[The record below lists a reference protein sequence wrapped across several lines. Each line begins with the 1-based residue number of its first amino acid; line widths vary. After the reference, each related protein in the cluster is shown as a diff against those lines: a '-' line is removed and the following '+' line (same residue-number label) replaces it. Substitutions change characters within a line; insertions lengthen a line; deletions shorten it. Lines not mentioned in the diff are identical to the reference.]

1 MAKKVSAAQASWNV
15 MVFMGVEGVPDET
28 DLRQA
33 AKDDIDEMRSLFT
46 DYPGGALNLFVQV
59 NARGESRRLD
69 IRRTAKEVRVPEAE
83 RDATDGKALMAFMR
97 WAFQTAGDEKDTRSM
112 LVLWGHAYEF
122 AIGHAE
128 RRTGID
134 ALDFG
139 ELADVL
145 KLVRQARGRSLDIL
159 GFDACD
165 LSTIEIA
172 CQFQPYADYL
182 LASEIG
188 IPIPGW
194 PYRRA
199 FERIMDPKA
208 GTMGPAELGT
218 YIVRRFC
225 ETYRADQLTVS
236 LTLLDLA
243 RVREVVD
250 LTETLARKLAIA
262 MASDSDE
269 MERAT
274 DAFVRSQ
281 TIEEKP
287 FVDVAD
293 LCLNLL
299 RDCRDPSLRGAA
311 EALGDFLI
319 SADPTV
325 AGTGQ
330 TGPGRF
336 ILEHGRNAC
345 RTAKLQGVSLYAPH
359 VEPSIDPEA
368 ADKFYNELTFAKE
381 TLWGTVVRAMAQPR
395 S

>member
-1 MAKKVSAAQASWNV
+1 
-15 MVFMGVEGVPDET
+15 
-28 DLRQA
+28 
-33 AKDDIDEMRSLFT
+33 MRSLFA

-69 IRRTAKEVRVPEAE
+69 IRRAKEVRVPEAE

-97 WAFQTAGDEKDTRSM
+97 WAFKTGGGQKDTRSM
-112 LVLWGHAYEF
+112 LVLWGHAYQF
-122 AIGHAE
+122 AIGRAE
-128 RRTGID
+128 RPTGID

-145 KLVRQARGRSLDIL
+145 EAVRQERGRSLDII

-199 FERIMDPKA
+199 FERLMDPKA
-208 GTMGPAELGT
+208 GPMGPAELGT

-243 RVREVVD
+243 RVPEVVN
-250 LTETLARKLAIA
+250 LTEMLARKLAIA
-262 MASDSDE
+262 MANDSDE

-325 AGTGQ
+325 VSTGQ

-359 VEPSIDPEA
+359 VEPSIDPDV

-381 TLWGTVVRAMAQPR
+381 TLWGKVVRAMAEP
-395 S
+395 SS